1 MQKVLIAPI
10 LERSF
15 VKMTKRAKNYTL
27 FNFIYFILKYSDLQ
41 CFACF

>member
-15 VKMTKRAKNYTL
+15 VKMTKRAKNYSYI
-27 FNFIYFILKYSDLQ
+27 FKF
-41 CFACF
+41 